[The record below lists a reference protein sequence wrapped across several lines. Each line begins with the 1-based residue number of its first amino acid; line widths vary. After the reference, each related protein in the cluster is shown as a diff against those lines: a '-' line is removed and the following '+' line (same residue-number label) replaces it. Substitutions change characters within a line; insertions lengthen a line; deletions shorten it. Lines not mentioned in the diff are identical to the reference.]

1 MRNIELKAFGTERLE
16 EVKNIYREAGWLA
29 YLQNDEALL
38 RAFASSLDVTGAFDG
53 ENLIGFVRCVGDGE
67 HIVVVQDLIVAE
79 KYRRQGIGERLM
91 RETMEK
97 YRHVRMFSLYT
108 DMNDKAANRFYQRL
122 GFQRIDAGCMVSYMR
137 GK

>member
-1 MRNIELKAFGTERLE
+1 MKNIEVKAFGAERLE
-16 EVKNIYREAGWLA
+16 EVKGIYREAGWLA

-38 RAFASSLDVTGAFDG
+38 RAFENSLFTLGAFDG
-53 ENLIGFVRCVGDGE
+53 ENLVGFVRCVGDGE

-79 KYRRQGIGERLM
+79 KRRRQGIGERLM
-91 RETMEK
+91 REMMEK

-108 DMNDKAANRFYQRL
+108 DMNDEAANRFYQRL
-122 GFQRIDAGCMVSYMR
+122 GFQRIDQGYMVSYMR